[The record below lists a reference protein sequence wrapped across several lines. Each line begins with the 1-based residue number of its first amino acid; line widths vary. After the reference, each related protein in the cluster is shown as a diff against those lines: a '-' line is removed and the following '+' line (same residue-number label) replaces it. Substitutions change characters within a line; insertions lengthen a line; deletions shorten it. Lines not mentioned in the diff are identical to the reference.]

1 MKTISKKKLDE
12 LIAMTKQYW
21 DTGERD
27 ILQKRIDLASTMEK
41 ETGLTWGAILDLLDG
56 ILANSG
62 FAPNAENE
70 DIYCVL
76 RVLGWK
82 VTDDGTEHPAN

>member
-1 MKTISKKKLDE
+1 MKTISKKMLEKLAD
-12 LIAMTKQYW
+12 MTRRYW

-27 ILQKRIDLASTMEK
+27 ILQDRIDLAISMKE

-56 ILANSG
+56 ILQNDG
-62 FAPNAENE
+62 FKPNAENE

-76 RVLGWK
+76 RIMGWK
-82 VTDDGTEHPAN
+82 VTDDGAEHPAN